1 MTMHS
6 NIQSTE
12 YKPCNYAREDMVKNL
27 IHCSAQYRP
36 SNPTSV
42 TKTNPTVSFH
52 RTACTLLPGRR
63 HLDPLP
69 KDQCPY
75 DQDRHCVEQPKG
87 IDEGARKMNS
97 GSQVTARG
105 WWWWL
110 EREELLQNSLVVL
123 AARPAIID
131 FFFFAVGNIARFLLS
146 RHNYTMQ
153 LRDNS
158 HSTDY
163 K

>member
-1 MTMHS
+1 
-6 NIQSTE
+6 
-12 YKPCNYAREDMVKNL
+12 MVKNL

-36 SNPTSV
+36 RNPTSV
-42 TKTNPTVSFH
+42 TESNPTVSFH

-75 DQDRHCVEQPKG
+75 DQDRHCVEQPEG

-123 AARPAIID
+123 AARPAIREWHRGRGRRAMAQWLAA
-131 FFFFAVGNIARFLLS
+131 FGLFKVARGVWRWDCRRWPMAARPRQPPCRRTRYL
-146 RHNYTMQ
+146 
-153 LRDNS
+153 
-158 HSTDY
+158 
-163 K
+163 